1 MTQNR
6 SQNSR
11 QVLGANVYNRL
22 KRLYVA
28 ATATPERLSFCY
40 SIMLHVVF
48 VIGLVILASVLQG
61 KKNTLNLAGQRTIKT
76 VATTEIVQ
84 ATAISTQH
92 LEEEVNAYQLAQKQV
107 YEQKLAQDQQHQAKM
122 KEIEEKTARAHEA
135 ELQRQAALKQAEE
148 AKVAMLAEEKRK
160 AEQEVK
166 KAQEE
171 KQNALAKKQEMQRQ
185 EQAEKLRKEQ
195 QELAKQKALAG
206 EKKNKE
212 AQLAA
217 EKLAQQKAQEAAV
230 KAARE
235 AALNAL
241 RQSALSDLNAQSAR
255 ASAQSATDQALQA
268 YASAYKARIEAVWI
282 MDDCRKISA
291 QKLPTVMVMAGHAP
305 RISVSSGSAQCDRAL
320 LLAFKNVQAPLLPAD
335 EGARKLIAEGIDFR
349 FGQEG

>member
-1 MTQNR
+1 MTKNR

-48 VIGLVILASVLQG
+48 VIGLVILASVLQC

-107 YEQKLAQDQQHQAKM
+107 YEQKLAQEQHQAKM

-160 AEQEVK
+160 AEALERERA
-166 KAQEE
+166 AQV
-171 KQNALAKKQEMQRQ
+171 R
-185 EQAEKLRKEQ
+185 
-195 QELAKQKALAG
+195 G
-206 EKKNKE
+206 
-212 AQLAA
+212 
-217 EKLAQQKAQEAAV
+217 
-230 KAARE
+230 
-235 AALNAL
+235 
-241 RQSALSDLNAQSAR
+241 
-255 ASAQSATDQALQA
+255 
-268 YASAYKARIEAVWI
+268 
-282 MDDCRKISA
+282 
-291 QKLPTVMVMAGHAP
+291 
-305 RISVSSGSAQCDRAL
+305 
-320 LLAFKNVQAPLLPAD
+320 
-335 EGARKLIAEGIDFR
+335 
-349 FGQEG
+349 

>member
-76 VATTEIVQ
+76 VDTTEIVQ
-84 ATAISTQH
+84 ATAISTQY
-92 LEEEVNAYQLAQKQV
+92 LEEEVNAYELAQKQV
-107 YEQKLAQDQQHQAKM
+107 YEQKLAQEQHQAKM

-160 AEQEVK
+160 AEQEAK

-171 KQNALAKKQEMQRQ
+171 KQNALAKKQEIQKQ
-185 EQAEKLRKEQ
+185 KQAEKLRKEQ
-195 QELAKQKALAG
+195 QELAKQKALAA

-217 EKLAQQKAQEAAV
+217 EKLVQQKAQEAAA

-305 RISVSSGSAQCDRAL
+305 RISVSSGSTQCDRAL